1 MNSLSKQAF
10 LAALLAC
17 SASQASLAGDG
28 LLGGIGVYGGATAG
42 PMINNSGSLQNSQN
56 YGFVGGYAFGD
67 TGMAMEAMYTS
78 DLLQGDIDT
87 TAGGKWDTDAYAFHG
102 VYRYGETMYV
112 KAKGGYASVDVNI
125 TANYII
131 PNSSESGFSAGIG
144 GGMRIGEVLSV
155 EGEYTLLSS
164 DVSYLSASLLVQF

>member
-1 MNSLSKQAF
+1 MNSLSIQAI
-10 LAALLAC
+10 LAALVAC
-17 SASQASLAGDG
+17 SVSQTSVAGGDG
-28 LLGGIGVYGGATAG
+28 LLGGIGAYGGVTAG

-67 TGMAMEAMYTS
+67 TGAAVEAMYTS

-87 TAGGKWDTDAYAFHG
+87 AAGGKWDTDAYALHG

-112 KAKGGYASVDVNI
+112 KAKAGYANVDVNI
-125 TANYII
+125 SANYIV
-131 PNSSESGFSAGIG
+131 PSTTDSGFSAGIG
-144 GGMRIGEVLSV
+144 GGMHIGGMFSL

-164 DVSYLSASLLVQF
+164 DVS